1 MYILIFH
8 LSVVLSFKLCN
19 NLTCIYFLARQSVA
33 HGHFAVSCHVKQLML
48 IFVRNQDQHRHRN
61 EYYSQQCK
69 LKVILANDSANQ
81 MCGNTIS
88 RVIQCLIMIQKFPE
102 LELNV

>member
-1 MYILIFH
+1 MLCYPSNCAIISHVFTFYLLLFI
-8 LSVVLSFKLCN
+8 SV
-19 NLTCIYFLARQSVA
+19 
-33 HGHFAVSCHVKQLML
+33 GHFAVSCHVKQLML